1 MPLAGTFTRS
11 LDEKR
16 RLAIPKRLL
25 EEFGH
30 MPDLAAAESVK
41 PPQKLTRLYVSP
53 GMDKCLA
60 LYSPMEFEVLAQKI
74 AQQSPNRADVRNY
87 VRLLYSRTEEVDLDS
102 QSRIRISD
110 RLVELAGLKGDVVL
124 VGVRDHAELWNPEAW
139 EAYLKQHTP
148 GFDDL
153 ATLALT

>member
-11 LDEKR
+11 LDDKR

-30 MPDLAAAESVK
+30 SPDILAVESVK
-41 PPQKLTRLYVSP
+41 QSQKLTRLYVSP
-53 GMDKCLA
+53 GFDHCLA
-60 LYSPMEFEVLAQKI
+60 LYSPSEFEELARKI
-74 AQQSPNRADVRNY
+74 AQQSPNRVDVRNY
-87 VRLLYSRTEEVDLDS
+87 VRLLYSRTEEVELDS
-102 QSRIRISD
+102 QSRIRIPD
-110 RLVELAGLKGDVVL
+110 RLLELAGLKGDVVL
-124 VGVRDHAELWNPEAW
+124 VGVRDHAELWNPETW
-139 EAYLKQHTP
+139 IAYLQEHAA